1 MTDNL
6 NQDPTT
12 WETDELVAF
21 LEKAAL
27 AYREGTPLIDDD
39 IYDHVYLAELWKRDP
54 DHAFLHEVEAEPDYG
69 AGRLKHPEAML
80 STEKSYSIE
89 ETRKWVN
96 RIQSEANKQGIDEAE
111 LRIIVTAKLDG
122 LAAMLREDGRLVT
135 RGDGAY
141 GNDIT
146 SAFEKGVVDVGDG
159 MPSVGELV
167 MVEAYFEDHLKAAG
181 YAHPRNVC
189 VGIVNS
195 DEINDD
201 FAQALTAG
209 MVRYVP
215 YAMLEKWDGS
225 LVELLDDH
233 DAIQQQIRASS
244 EYPIDG
250 VVAEI
255 THDTLKALLGSTSHH
270 NRWQIAIKQRAV
282 AKQTTVKSVMWQTGR
297 TGRVTPVLGVDP
309 IELSGAIVSR
319 ITAHH
324 AGNVKA
330 LGLGE
335 GAIIT
340 AERSGEVIPKI
351 VDVVEPAKVT
361 TLPVKCPSCE
371 HDLVWEGDFL
381 TCANHLACPAQIKNT
396 LEHFFRTHGQVDGF
410 GPRSIDKLV
419 EAGIDTLQKIY
430 ASSEEDFIKA
440 GFGNGQSKNLRREL
454 NRSLSVQIEDWRLLA
469 AFGVARL
476 GKGDSRRLLQQMRL
490 DHLASVTE
498 EEIIRIDGFAEL
510 SAGIIV
516 AELKEMWPMIE
527 QMLELGFN
535 LEETPLLSESQT
547 IESPIA
553 GKKIVFTGK
562 MLQASRDEMK
572 KQAMQLGAQ
581 VQSAVSSKTD
591 LLVCGE
597 NVGAAKTGK
606 AEKLGVRVVTE
617 AEYIELQQNG

>member
-1 MTDNL
+1 MNEDL
-6 NQDPTT
+6 KT

-21 LEKAAL
+21 LDKAAL

-54 DHAFLHEVEAEPDYG
+54 DHAFLHEIEAEPDYG
-69 AGRLKHPEAML
+69 AGRLKHPEPML

-96 RIQSEANKQGIDEAE
+96 RIQSEATKQGIDEAE

-135 RGDGAY
+135 RGDGSY

-146 SAFEKGVVDVGDG
+146 SAFAKGVVDVGNG

-167 MVEAYFEDHLKAAG
+167 MVESYFEDHLKAAG

-195 DEINDD
+195 DDINDD
-201 FAQALTAG
+201 FKQALKAG

-215 YAMLEKWDGS
+215 YATLEKWDGS
-225 LVELLDDH
+225 LVKLLDDH

-250 VVAEI
+250 VVVEI
-255 THDTLKALLGSTSHH
+255 THDALKAVLGCTSHH
-270 NRWQIAIKQRAV
+270 NRWQIAIKQRAA

-297 TGRVTPVLGVDP
+297 TGRVTPVLEVEA

-324 AGNVKA
+324 AGNVRA
-330 LGLGE
+330 LGLGK
-335 GAIIT
+335 GAVIT

-351 VDVVEPAKVT
+351 VDVVDPAKET
-361 TLPVKCPSCE
+361 ILPKRCPSCE
-371 HDLVWEGDFL
+371 HELVWEGDFL

-419 EAGIDTLQKIY
+419 DAGINTLQKIY
-430 ASSEEDFIKA
+430 ASTEEDFIKA
-440 GFGNGQSKNLRREL
+440 GFGNGQSKNLRWEL

-469 AFGVARL
+469 AFGIARL

-498 EEIIRIDGFAEL
+498 EEIIHIDGFAEL

-527 QMLELGFN
+527 KMLELGFN
-535 LEETPLLSESQT
+535 LEETPLLSESHS
-547 IESPIA
+547 IESPISEM
-553 GKKIVFTGK
+553 KIVFTGK

-572 KQAMQLGAQ
+572 KQAMQLGAT

-617 AEYIELQQNG
+617 AEYVALLK

>member
-1 MTDNL
+1 MNE
-6 NQDPTT
+6 DPKN
-12 WETDELVAF
+12 WDTDELVAF

-54 DHAFLHEVEAEPDYG
+54 DHAFLHQVEAEPDYG

-89 ETRKWVN
+89 ETRKWVK
-96 RIQSEANKQGIDEAE
+96 RIESEASKQDIDTSDIG
-111 LRIIVTAKLDG
+111 IIVTAKLDG

-146 SAFEKGVVDVGDG
+146 SAFEKGIVDVGDG

-167 MVEAYFEDHLKAAG
+167 MVEAYFEEHLKAAG

-195 DEINDD
+195 DEINED

-215 YAMLEKWDGS
+215 YATLEKWHGS
-225 LVELLDDH
+225 LVELIDDH
-233 DAIQQQIRASS
+233 DVIQQQVRTSS

-255 THDTLKALLGSTSHH
+255 THDTLKAILGSTSHH
-270 NRWQIAIKQRAV
+270 NRWQIAIKQRAA

-297 TGRVTPVLGVDP
+297 TGRVTPVLGVEP

-324 AGNVKA
+324 AGNVRA
-330 LGLGE
+330 LALGE
-335 GAIIT
+335 GAVIT

-351 VDVVEPAKVT
+351 VNVIEPAKET
-361 TLPVKCPSCE
+361 ILPRKCPSCE
-371 HDLVWEGDFL
+371 HDLVWEGGFL
-381 TCANHLACPAQIKNT
+381 TCANHLECPAQIKNT

-419 EAGIDTLQKIY
+419 DAGIDTLQKIY

-490 DHLASVTE
+490 NHLASVTE
-498 EEIIRIDGFAEL
+498 EEIIDIDVFAEL
-510 SAGIIV
+510 SA
-516 AELKEMWPMIE
+516 
-527 QMLELGFN
+527 
-535 LEETPLLSESQT
+535 
-547 IESPIA
+547 
-553 GKKIVFTGK
+553 
-562 MLQASRDEMK
+562 
-572 KQAMQLGAQ
+572 
-581 VQSAVSSKTD
+581 
-591 LLVCGE
+591 
-597 NVGAAKTGK
+597 
-606 AEKLGVRVVTE
+606 
-617 AEYIELQQNG
+617 

>member
-1 MTDNL
+1 MNE
-6 NQDPTT
+6 DPKT
-12 WETDELVAF
+12 WDINKLVTF

-27 AYREGTPLIDDD
+27 AYRQGTPLIDDD

-54 DHAFLHEVEAEPDYG
+54 DHSFLHEVEAEPDYG
-69 AGRLKHPEAML
+69 AGRLRHPEAML
-80 STEKSYSIE
+80 STEKSYSID

-96 RIQSEANKQGIDEAE
+96 RIQSEANKHDIDASE
-111 LRIIVTAKLDG
+111 IGVIVTAKLDG

-167 MVEAYFEDHLKAAG
+167 MVEAYFEAHLKAAG

-195 DEINDD
+195 DVINED

-215 YAMLEKWDGS
+215 YATLEKWDGS
-225 LVELLDDH
+225 LLELLDGH
-233 DAIQQQIRASS
+233 DVIQQQIRASS

-255 THDTLKALLGSTSHH
+255 THDKLKNILGSTSHH

-282 AKQTTVKSVMWQTGR
+282 AKETTVKLVTWQTGR
-297 TGRVTPVLGVDP
+297 TGRVTPVLGVEP

-330 LGLGE
+330 LSLGE
-335 GAIIT
+335 GAVIT

-351 VDVVEPAKVT
+351 VDVIKTSDRTV
-361 TLPVKCPSCE
+361 LPKACPFCGHE
-371 HDLVWEGDFL
+371 LVWEGDFL
-381 TCANHLACPAQIKNT
+381 TCANHMECPAQIKST

-410 GPRSIDKLV
+410 GPKSIEKLV
-419 EAGIDTLQKIY
+419 DAGIDTLEKIY
-430 ASSEEDFIKA
+430 ASSEEDFKRA
-440 GFGNGQSKNLRREL
+440 GFGDGQSSNLRREL
-454 NRSLSVQIEDWRLLA
+454 NRSLSVPIEDWRFLA
-469 AFGVARL
+469 AFGVAKL
-476 GKGDSRRLLQQMRL
+476 GKGDSRRLLQNMRL
-490 DHLASVTE
+490 DHLSSVTE
-498 EEIIRIDGFAEL
+498 EEIISIDGFAEL

-516 AELKEMWPMIE
+516 AELKEMWPGIE
-527 QMLELGFN
+527 QMLETGFN
-535 LEETPLLSESQT
+535 LEETPLLSESQA
-547 IESPIA
+547 IQSPMA
-553 GKKIVFTGK
+553 GMKIVFTGK
-562 MLQASRDEMK
+562 MVQASRDQMK
-572 KQAMQLGAQ
+572 KQAMQLGAS
-581 VQSAVSSKTD
+581 VQSTVSAKTD
-591 LLVCGE
+591 MLVCGE
-597 NVGAAKTGK
+597 NVGAAKMNK

-617 AEYIELQQNG
+617 AEYVELQKSHAEN